1 MYKINEIVNRALLVG
16 DESMPEMYLKKS
28 WFTYKN
34 VTAVSYNVCF
44 DVLNDIV
51 DKYNNTYHKTTKS
64 LLMLNLIFILNAM
77 LILMKKILSWK

>member
-16 DESMPEMYLKKS
+16 DKSMPEMYLKKS

-34 VTAVSYNVCF
+34 MTVVSYNVCF

-64 LLMLNLIFILNAM
+64 LLMLNLIFILNAI
-77 LILMKKILSWK
+77 LILMKKVLSWK